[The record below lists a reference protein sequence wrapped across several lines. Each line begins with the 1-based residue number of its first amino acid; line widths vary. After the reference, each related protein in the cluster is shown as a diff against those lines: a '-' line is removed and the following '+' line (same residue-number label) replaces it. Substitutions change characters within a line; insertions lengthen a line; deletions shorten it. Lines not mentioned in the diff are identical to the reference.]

1 MSSLRV
7 HPDKNPSPDA
17 RAAFDALNV
26 AQRHL
31 LDPAKQ
37 ARGDAGSR
45 ACAVCVCL
53 RAHVCTAAPR

>member
-37 ARGDAGSR
+37 ARRGALCSR
-45 ACAVCVCL
+45 GGVGACMHGGVC
-53 RAHVCTAAPR
+53 A